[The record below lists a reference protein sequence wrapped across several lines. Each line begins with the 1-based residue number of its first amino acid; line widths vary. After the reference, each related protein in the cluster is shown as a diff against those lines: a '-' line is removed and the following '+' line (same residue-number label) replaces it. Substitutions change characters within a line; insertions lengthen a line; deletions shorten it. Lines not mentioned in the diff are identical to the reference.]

1 MQLLLFLPKHFAY
14 LAERL
19 FFSLFRQNAKQSFYF
34 IRCFGVYKT
43 CFFRF
48 QKILK
53 RMRVCVFISLIY
65 FACRNPV
72 TKHLCN
78 IFLGH
83 RNRLYFMRNRVI
95 VCPIFKV
102 MSVSALMVQP
112 RGRISVLAALFL
124 IWAFI
129 SAVIPCS
136 AQKFGRAVLR

>member
-1 MQLLLFLPKHFAY
+1 MQLLLFLSKHFSH

-19 FFSLFRQNAKQSFYF
+19 FFSLFSQNAKQSFYF

-43 CFFRF
+43 CFFGF
-48 QKILK
+48 QKI
-53 RMRVCVFISLIY
+53 LIY

-72 TKHLCN
+72 TKHLGN
-78 IFLGH
+78 IFLRH

-102 MSVSALMVQP
+102 MSVSALMMQP

-124 IWAFI
+124 IRAFI

-136 AQKFGRAVLR
+136 AQKFGRTVLRQIVF